1 MRAICEKKKL
11 KNLVNQKK
19 KRDVIFPLMFF
30 HAFFFLVEKYFDRCF
45 DNLIKF
51 FDMCFD
57 NLIKF
62 YASHHYY
69 IAQAI

>member
-1 MRAICEKKKL
+1 MCAICEKKKM
-11 KNLVNQKK
+11 KNLVNRK
-19 KRDVIFPLMFF
+19 KRDVIFPSMFF
-30 HAFFFLVEKYFDRCF
+30 HPFFFLVEKY
-45 DNLIKF
+45 